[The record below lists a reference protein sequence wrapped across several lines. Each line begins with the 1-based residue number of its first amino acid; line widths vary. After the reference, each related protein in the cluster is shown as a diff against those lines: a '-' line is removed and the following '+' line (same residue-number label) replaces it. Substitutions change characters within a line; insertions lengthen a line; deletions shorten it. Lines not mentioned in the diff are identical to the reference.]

1 MNVLQNNA
9 YYVLGLDSSATQK
22 DVSKRSKEIL
32 TRLKIDDV
40 PEYDTDIKLA
50 DNFRTEEAVH
60 RAVANLTTPKKHVKS
75 YFFWFQTTDSVDDQ
89 AIGLLRKGDR
99 QEALR
104 VWEEHSAATGTKA
117 LMYKKNLALLYTLLL
132 FTDNNKSYLAKSI
145 GLWSELTQSDR
156 FWNSFGKVYKLNDE
170 LGAESTVLEDFRH
183 HVPEYLADI
192 YTELR
197 NQYKEDVFAA
207 SFAKNFGLTGKKLES
222 DVLGPIYKV
231 VNDSVEK
238 IESLNVSADGL
249 LDSAEKQVIKQQIEV
264 LQTEFNKLTELN
276 LYDNS
281 QIKDLRD
288 RAAAALRELSIDLEN
303 NLGQTD
309 IALGLAKIASQI
321 SGAAGLKVQM
331 TQDVQT
337 LESNRR
343 IKPVVE
349 AIKAGNLSVA
359 LGLINQHLADKETDQ
374 EVRGFLQGLKDKI
387 TEKQNESSAASDV
400 NWSGIAGWVFWIGL
414 FALSYFLN

>member
-22 DVSKRSKEIL
+22 EVSKRSKEIL

-40 PEYDTDIKLA
+40 PEYDTDIKLS
-50 DNFRTEEAVH
+50 DNFRTDDAVH
-60 RAVANLTTPKKHVKS
+60 RAVANLATPKKHVRS
-75 YFFWFQTTDSVDDQ
+75 YFFWFQTTDSIDDK
-89 AIGLLRKGDR
+89 AVGLLRKGER
-99 QEALR
+99 EEALR
-104 VWEEHSAATGTKA
+104 VWEEHSVAGGTKA

-132 FTDNNKSYLAKSI
+132 FTENNKSYLAKSI

-156 FWNSFGKVYKLNDE
+156 FWNSFGKIYKLNDE
-170 LGAESTVLEDFRH
+170 LGAESAVLEDFRH

-197 NQYKEDVFAA
+197 NQYKEDIFAA
-207 SFAKNFGLTGKKLES
+207 SFTKNFGLTGKKLES

-238 IESLNVSADGL
+238 IESLNVSADGA
-249 LDSAEKQVIKQQIEV
+249 LDNAEKQVIKQQIGV
-264 LQTEFNKLTELN
+264 LQAEFNKLTELN
-276 LYDNS
+276 LYDDS
-281 QIKDLRD
+281 QIKSLRD
-288 RAAAALRELSIDLEN
+288 RAAAALRKLSIDLEN

-309 IALGLAKIASQI
+309 VALGLAKIASQI

-349 AIKAGNLSVA
+349 AIKAGNLSNA
-359 LGLINQHLADKETDQ
+359 LNLINQHLADKETDQ
-374 EVRGFLQGLKDKI
+374 EVRTFLQNLKNKI
-387 TEKQNESSAASDV
+387 VEKQNEPSDV
-400 NWSGIAGWVFWIGL
+400 NWSSIAGWAFWIGL
-414 FALSYFLN
+414 FVLGYFLN